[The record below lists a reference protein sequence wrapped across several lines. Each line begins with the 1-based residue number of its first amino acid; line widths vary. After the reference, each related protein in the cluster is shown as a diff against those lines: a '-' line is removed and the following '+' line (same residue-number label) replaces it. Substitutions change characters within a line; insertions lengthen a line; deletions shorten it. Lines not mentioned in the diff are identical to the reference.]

1 MKKYIGYLIAVFFV
15 TGCQTPDQARVP
27 KYKEV
32 SKVQIDDAAFR
43 EINIC
48 RDGSVSDN
56 AVLEI
61 FLDGE
66 FATKITQSIIGK
78 SRLRILVPKEVSILQ
93 INAVNAQGNFK
104 VFQLPLT
111 AQAEKLYLLS
121 ESRTK
126 SFIPIPL
133 PGMLMTRM
141 SGERKINGV
150 SQSDFENLCGSVD
163 VVTYTK

>member
-1 MKKYIGYLIAVFFV
+1 MKRYLGYLITIFLVA
-15 TGCQTPDQARVP
+15 GCQTPEQARVST
-27 KYKEV
+27 YKEV
-32 SKVQIDDAAFR
+32 SKVQLEGAAFR

-48 RDGSVSDN
+48 RDGSMSDN

-78 SRLRILVPKEVSILQ
+78 SRVRILVSKEVSILQ
-93 INAVNAQGNFK
+93 MNAVNAKGNFK

-111 AQAEKLYLLS
+111 AQADKLYLLS
-121 ESRTK
+121 ESKTK

-150 SQSDFENLCGSVD
+150 TQSDFETLCGSVAE
-163 VVTYTK
+163 VTYAK